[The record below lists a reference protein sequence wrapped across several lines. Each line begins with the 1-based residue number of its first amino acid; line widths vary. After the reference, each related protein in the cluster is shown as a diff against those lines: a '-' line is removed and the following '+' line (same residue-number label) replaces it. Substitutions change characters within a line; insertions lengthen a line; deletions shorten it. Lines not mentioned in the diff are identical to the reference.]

1 MTARV
6 FMVSA
11 PSGAGKSSLVAAL
24 LSEEKNIALS
34 VSHTTRTPRTGER
47 HGKEYFFVSQEQFA
61 SMREQG
67 DFLECAQVYGNHYGT
82 SRGWVEETLGSGKD
96 IVLEIDWQGARQL
109 RHVFAQAIGIFI
121 LPPSLPV
128 LKQRLESRGKDA
140 PDVIA
145 RRLAAAQED
154 VQHVGDF
161 DYVIINKEFSEAVRD
176 LTSIVRAE
184 RLRREPQVARHRELI
199 EQLRRQANAED

>member
-1 MTARV
+1 MLTMPARI
-6 FMVSA
+6 FIVSA

-34 VSHTTRTPRTGER
+34 VSHTTRAPRTGER
-47 HGKEYFFVSQEQFA
+47 HGKEYFFISPEQFA

-82 SRGWVEETLGSGKD
+82 SRAWVEDTLRGGKD

-109 RHVFAQAIGIFI
+109 RHVFPQAIGIFI

-140 PDVIA
+140 PEVIA

-199 EQLRRQANAED
+199 EQLRR

>member
-6 FMVSA
+6 FIVSA

-34 VSHTTRTPRTGER
+34 VSHTTRPPRPGEQ
-47 HGKEYFFVSQEQFA
+47 HGKDYFFVSPEQFA

-67 DFLECAQVYGNHYGT
+67 DFLESAQVYGNHYGT
-82 SRGWVEETLGSGKD
+82 SRTWMEQTLASGKD
-96 IVLEIDWQGARQL
+96 VALEIDWQGARQL
-109 RHVFAQAIGIFI
+109 RHVFPNSTGVFI
-121 LPPSLPV
+121 LPPSLTI
-128 LKQRLESRGKDA
+128 LKQRLETRGKDA

-154 VQHVGDF
+154 IQHVGEF

-184 RLRREPQVARHRELI
+184 RLRREPQLKRQRDLLD
-199 EQLRRQANAED
+199 QLQR

>member
-34 VSHTTRTPRTGER
+34 VSHTTRAPRTGER
-47 HGKEYFFVSQEQFA
+47 HGREYFFISPEQFA

-82 SRGWVEETLGSGKD
+82 SRGWVEETLGSGRD

-109 RHVFAQAIGIFI
+109 RHVFPQAIGIFI

-128 LKQRLESRGKDA
+128 LKQRLESRGKDV
-140 PDVIA
+140 PEVIA

-154 VQHVGDF
+154 VQHVSDF

-199 EQLRRQANAED
+199 EQLRR

>member
-1 MTARV
+1 MSARV
-6 FMVSA
+6 FIVAA

-34 VSHTTRTPRTGER
+34 VSHTTRPPRPGEQ
-47 HGKEYFFVSQEQFA
+47 HGKDYFFVSPEQFA

-67 DFLECAQVYGNHYGT
+67 DFLESAHVYGNHYGT
-82 SRGWVEETLGSGKD
+82 SRSWMEQTLAGGKD
-96 IVLEIDWQGARQL
+96 VVLEIDWQGARQL
-109 RHVFAQAIGIFI
+109 RHVFPTATGVFI

-128 LKQRLESRGKDA
+128 LKQRLETRGKDA
-140 PDVIA
+140 PEVIA

-154 VQHVGDF
+154 IQHVGEF

-184 RLRREPQVARHRELI
+184 RLRREPQIMRHRDLLD
-199 EQLRRQANAED
+199 QLRR

>member
-6 FMVSA
+6 FIVSA

-34 VSHTTRTPRTGER
+34 VSHTTRPPRPGEQ
-47 HGKEYFFVSQEQFA
+47 HGKDYFFISPEQFA

-67 DFLECAQVYGNHYGT
+67 DFLESAQVYGNHYGT
-82 SRGWVEETLGSGKD
+82 SRTWMEQTLAGGKD
-96 IVLEIDWQGARQL
+96 VVLEIDWQGARQL
-109 RHVFAQAIGIFI
+109 RQVFPQSTGVFI
-121 LPPSLPV
+121 LPPSLPI
-128 LKQRLESRGKDA
+128 LKQRLETRGKDA
-140 PDVIA
+140 PEVIA

-154 VQHVGDF
+154 IQHVGEF

-184 RLRREPQVARHRELI
+184 RLRRESQLKRHRDLL
-199 EQLRRQANAED
+199 EQLQR

>member
-1 MTARV
+1 MTSRV
-6 FMVSA
+6 FIVSA

-34 VSHTTRTPRTGER
+34 VSHTTRAPRTGER
-47 HGKEYFFVSQEQFA
+47 HGKEYFFISQEQFA

-67 DFLECAQVYGNHYGT
+67 DFLESAQVYGNLYGT
-82 SRGWVEETLGSGKD
+82 SRTWMEQTLAGGKD
-96 IVLEIDWQGARQL
+96 VVLEIDWQGAQQL
-109 RHVFAQAIGIFI
+109 RHVFPRAIGVFI

-128 LKQRLESRGKDA
+128 LKQRLETRGKDA
-140 PDVIA
+140 PEVIA

-154 VQHVGDF
+154 VQHVRDF

-184 RLRREPQVARHRELI
+184 RLRREPQLQRHRELI
-199 EQLRRQANAED
+199 EQLRR